1 MGYELKLN
9 SETQI
14 AWNIVSQ
21 APGVSGLAIHFG
33 QGPQPI
39 QIALAESATEPS
51 RATLKALFAERKGN
65 QNTLIVVILHG
76 DQASLFGPDADTEV
90 MRNKVPIAETILN
103 SVLSQ
108 PNELLAYQ
116 RITSI
121 WRSKQT
127 TDLVGFTNNGLFASH
142 YIRSS
147 VNHHPKW
154 TSAQEA
160 SLKIQNLRD
169 QALITALGFE
179 ITSTPS
185 NTLVLRAKGQEHRAV
200 AILLDQSESFY
211 SKSPRLQASPVEW
224 SLAIA
229 AEQGA
234 PWVIA
239 IKDSQI
245 RLYPAKDGVGVGQKS
260 QAETYFEID
269 LLTIEDDKTGLLNLI
284 FSAEALAE
292 GGTADELLANSRKFA
307 SELGVRLRERVY
319 ESVVPMLSTEVAN
332 QLRAKGHELDSKG
345 LQLSYELTLRI
356 LFRLLFQAYAE
367 DRGLLPSGRNENF
380 DKNSMKHWAQY
391 LLEREVDAPY
401 GDAATIWYDLIQVWD
416 AIDQGNPDMQIP
428 AYNGGLFGSNP
439 DLHPEGALIRT
450 LAIPDRVLAPALRA
464 LVIDDNTE
472 DGVAG
477 AVDFRSLSVRE
488 FGTIYEGL
496 LESSLS
502 VADQDLT
509 VDSKGAWVPAKPGDH
524 ILAKASE
531 VYFHSASGERKA
543 TGSYYT
549 PSFIV
554 DHLVERSVEP
564 ALNDHLARVKAL
576 IDAGDQAAAYRAFF
590 DFRVADLAMGSAHFL
605 VAAID
610 KIETVM
616 RSFLL
621 KPGNEIDGV
630 SAELLRLEAAAKEA
644 LGKDEAA
651 YAEIER
657 AGLLRRQIAR
667 RCVYG
672 LDINPMAVELSR
684 LAIWIHTFVPGLP
697 MSSLDHNLVCANSL
711 TGIATQDEGL
721 NALLPERV
729 RQGTSF
735 VDSIVEQAL
744 NEARLLLEEVAFAD
758 EASKAEAKRAA
769 EVAKQARELAQKSKI
784 VFDLGVAT
792 RARVITSNTAMT
804 MDGLVEL
811 TQTEGFSELI
821 EELRPAHM
829 PYLFP
834 EVFLRDHPGF
844 DVLLGNPPWEELV
857 IDKTRFWASKVP
869 GLLSLPVQ
877 QRDLMISGFEQT
889 KPQIFEEY
897 LRRNQSLGKIRAI
910 LQSRFPMGVGD
921 ADLYKAFGWV
931 ALELL
936 SQRGGRLGFVLPKT
950 AFSAAGMQDWRRALQ
965 ARGSMLDLTYLV
977 NTGKWIFN
985 IHPQY
990 AVALLVY
997 QAGSESD
1004 LSLSGPIH
1012 SRLDFERLPSL
1023 EKVSLGRELLL
1034 KFTESASIPGVA
1046 DQRTADVIS
1055 LMRLSQSLSEF
1066 DGGSFRAVTDFHAT
1080 NDRKFFDHTVSEGG
1094 LPVLSGK
1101 SFNHWTP
1108 ETGENFAVAD
1118 PEIAVPELNRKLLS
1132 QLRLKSSAFY
1142 GLSLDED
1149 LGGKHPI
1156 HRPRIAFRGLT
1167 NPTNSRTFIPALLP
1181 PMVVLTN
1188 IAPYFL
1194 STAGSEKREA
1204 LLLGV
1209 TSSLVF
1215 DWYARKFIE
1224 TAVNFHLL
1232 NAFPIPRFESAQLES
1247 RIIAIAGRL
1256 AAVDAR
1262 YSDWAREVGVEV
1274 GSVAGGVEKEEL
1286 IAQLDGLVA
1295 AAYGLQANDLKHIF
1309 DTFHRGWSDPKRL
1322 AIALQALEE
1331 VAI

>member
-1 MGYELKLN
+1 MD
-9 SETQI
+9 
-14 AWNIVSQ
+14 SQ
-21 APGVSGLAIHFG
+21 VQAVTGLEIHFG
-33 QGPQPI
+33 HGPQPI
-39 QIALAESATEPS
+39 QVALAESLSEPS
-51 RATLKALFAERKGN
+51 RAALKTLFADRKGN
-65 QNTLIVVILHG
+65 QNTLIVVVVHG

-90 MRNKVPIAETILN
+90 MKQKVSTAEAILN
-103 SVLSQ
+103 SILDQ

-116 RITSI
+116 RATSI

-160 SLKIQNLRD
+160 SIKIQNLRD

-179 ITSTPS
+179 ITSSPS
-185 NTLVLRAKGQEHRAV
+185 NTLVLRAKGQDHRAV
-200 AILLDQSESFY
+200 AILLDQPESFD
-211 SKSPRLQASPVEW
+211 SKSTRLQASPVEW

-401 GDAATIWYDLIQVWD
+401 GDAATIWYDLIQIWD

-428 AYNGGLFGSNP
+428 AYNGGLFGSNA

-509 VDSKGAWVPAKPGDH
+509 VDSKGAWVPAKPGDQV
-524 ILAKASE
+524 LAKANE

-554 DHLVERSVEP
+554 DHLIERSVEP
-564 ALNDHLARVKAL
+564 ALNQHLARVKSL
-576 IDAGDQAAAYRAFF
+576 INTGDQAGAYKLFF

-610 KIETVM
+610 KIETGM
-616 RSFLL
+616 RSFLVQ
-621 KPGNEIDGV
+621 PGNHIEGV
-630 SAELLRLEAAAKEA
+630 TAELIRLESAAKES
-644 LGKDEAA
+644 LGNDEAA
-651 YAEIER
+651 FAEIER
-657 AGLLRRQIAR
+657 ASLLRRQIAR
-667 RCVYG
+667 RCIYG
-672 LDINPMAVELSR
+672 LDINSMAVELSR

-697 MSSLDHNLVCANSL
+697 MSSLEHNLVCANSL
-711 TGIATQDEGL
+711 TGIGSVDEGL
-721 NALLPERV
+721 NALIPERAK
-729 RQGTSF
+729 GHSTLF
-735 VDSIVEQAL
+735 DDIVEQSLVQAK
-744 NEARLLLEEVAFAD
+744 ELLEDVAQAD
-758 EASKAEAKRAA
+758 EADKKQALKAA
-769 EVAKQARELAQKSKI
+769 EVAKKARVAAAKSKLI
-784 VFDLGVAT
+784 FDLAIANRNGIISIGA
-792 RARVITSNTAMT
+792 ALSDTA
-804 MDGLVEL
+804 L
-811 TQTEGFSELI
+811 
-821 EELRPAHM
+821 EELRANPEVQAFVEAVQPAHL

-834 EVFLRDHPGF
+834 EVFLRDEPGF
-844 DVLLGNPPWEELV
+844 DALVGNPPWEELV
-857 IDKTRFWASKVP
+857 YEEIKFWLARFP
-869 GLLSLPVQ
+869 GLKGNPVSV
-877 QRDLMISGFEQT
+877 QRNLMT
-889 KPQIFEEY
+889 EY
-897 LRRNQSLGKIRAI
+897 RNQRPDLNAQMIMERSSSEFMRKAI
-910 LQSRFPMGVGD
+910 SSGTYPGMETGH
-921 ADLYKAFGWV
+921 ADLYKAFAWRFFELLRSGGFCSLVLPRSALAAKGLELWRRNVAKRGRFSEVVTLSNKKGWV
-931 ALELL
+931 FQGVHERYSFALL
-936 SQRGGRLGFVLPKT
+936 SLQMGIKGDMELAGPISSPESFKALKNYTNTFRSEDVLSWNEAASFPNLQSKVAAEIFSRMRLQPSIKASARNDLRFLPVQGDLNQTSGASLYFADDNSSGDMPVVKGSTFNIWSPQDGDFAGSADSNIVLP
-950 AFSAAGMQDWRRALQ
+950 ALQ
-965 ARGSMLDLTYLV
+965 SKFRR
-977 NTGKWIFN
+977 K
-985 IHPQY
+985 
-990 AVALLVY
+990 
-997 QAGSESD
+997 
-1004 LSLSGPIH
+1004 LSLSHGYPSDPDWLPIH
-1012 SRLDFERLPSL
+1012 S
-1023 EKVSLGRELLL
+1023 
-1034 KFTESASIPGVA
+1034 
-1046 DQRTADVIS
+1046 
-1055 LMRLSQSLSEF
+1055 
-1066 DGGSFRAVTDFHAT
+1066 
-1080 NDRKFFDHTVSEGG
+1080 
-1094 LPVLSGK
+1094 
-1101 SFNHWTP
+1101 
-1108 ETGENFAVAD
+1108 
-1118 PEIAVPELNRKLLS
+1118 
-1132 QLRLKSSAFY
+1132 
-1142 GLSLDED
+1142 
-1149 LGGKHPI
+1149 
-1156 HRPRIAFRGLT
+1156 PRIAFRDVT
-1167 NPTNSRTFIPALLP
+1167 NPTNSRTMIVCMQPAGMILL
-1181 PMVVLTN
+1181 N
-1188 IAPYFL
+1188 SAPYL
-1194 STAGSEKREA
+1194 INLNGDALAEA
-1204 LLLGV
+1204 YLLGV
-1209 TSSLVF
+1209 LSSLPF
-1215 DWYARKFIE
+1215 DWYSRCFVELHMNFFIFNSLPVPKFDSENAICRRV
-1224 TAVNFHLL
+1224 AQIAALL
-1232 NAFPIPRFESAQLES
+1232 ASQDK
-1247 RIIAIAGRL
+1247 RL
-1256 AAVDAR
+1256 AGWFDSALSINESSHESLNFEQLTA
-1262 YSDWAREVGVEV
+1262 E
-1274 GSVAGGVEKEEL
+1274 
-1286 IAQLDGLVA
+1286 LDGLVA
-1295 AAYGLQANDLKHIF
+1295 ALYELTSDQLIYIF
-1309 DTFHRGWSDPKRL
+1309 NHFQLGWFDASRL

-1331 VAI
+1331 TRK